1 MKGNFVSDQFRQVER
16 SIRICLKQNS
26 DCTNLRTKPELLS
39 SLMTLSY
46 SGILLKAL
54 MKGDAG
60 SFKAGEKEIDDMVDY
75 YMKDFNY

>member
-16 SIRICLKQNS
+16 SIRICLKQN
-26 DCTNLRTKPELLS
+26 DACKNQNTKPEVLS
-39 SLMTLSY
+39 GLMTLSY

-60 SFKAGEKEIDDMVDY
+60 NFKAGEKEIDEMVDY
-75 YMKDFNY
+75 YMKEFND